1 MRTLLDPE
9 SVARGLR
16 RMAGEIV
23 ERHAGAPDLVLVAVR
38 RGGIAVARALAK
50 WLTELEG
57 HAPPLGSV
65 DITLYRDDASTA
77 LPNPRIGPSEIP
89 CSLDG
94 RHVILVD
101 DVLYTGRTVRAAI
114 DAVMDY
120 GRPRL
125 IELAVLVDRNGRQLP
140 LQANYFLKAETV
152 GSDERIDVFEDASG
166 LSALVQPKSAP
177 TIPPSA
183 LSAPRLTS
191 SHD

>member
-23 ERHAGAPDLVLVAVR
+23 ERHAGAPDLVLVAIR
-38 RGGIAVARALAK
+38 RGGIAVASALQH
-50 WLTELEG
+50 WLAELEQYQ
-57 HAPPLGSV
+57 APLGTL

-77 LPNPRIGPSEIP
+77 LPNPRLGASVMP
-89 CSLDG
+89 CSLQG

-125 IELAVLVDRNGRQLP
+125 IELAVLVDRNGRELP
-140 LQANYFLKAETV
+140 IQASYVLKTETV
-152 GSDERIDVFEDASG
+152 ASDERIDVFETSSG
-166 LSALVQPKSAP
+166 LYAIVRAKSSP
-177 TIPPSA
+177 TTPPD
-183 LSAPRLTS
+183 PFRPEVP
-191 SHD
+191 

>member
-23 ERHAGAPDLVLVAVR
+23 ERHAGASDLVLVAIR
-38 RGGIAVARALAK
+38 RGGLAVASALGH
-50 WLTELEG
+50 WLAELEG
-57 HAPPLGSV
+57 HSPPVGSV

-77 LPNPRIGPSEIP
+77 LPNPRIGPSQMP

-114 DAVMDY
+114 DALMDY

-125 IELAVLVDRNGRQLP
+125 IELAVLVDRNGRELP
-140 LQANYFLKAETV
+140 IQANYALKAETLNR
-152 GSDERIDVFEDASG
+152 DERIDVFED
-166 LSALVQPKSAP
+166 SAGMHAIVQPKSSP
-177 TIPPSA
+177 TIPPGA
-183 LSAPRLTS
+183 S
-191 SHD
+191 SREVP

>member
-23 ERHAGAPDLVLVAVR
+23 ERHAGASDLVLVAIR
-38 RGGIAVARALAK
+38 RGGLAVAAAVSD
-50 WLTELEG
+50 WLGELEQ
-57 HAPPLGSV
+57 HSPPLGSL

-77 LPNPRIGPSEIP
+77 LPNPRIGPSQIP

-114 DAVMDY
+114 DALMDY

-125 IELAVLVDRNGRQLP
+125 IELLVLVDRNGRELP
-140 LQANYFLKAETV
+140 IQANYVLKTETV
-152 GSDERIDVFEDASG
+152 SNDERIDVFANGSG
-166 LSALVQPKSAP
+166 IHAVVQSKNSP
-177 TIPPSA
+177 TIPPG
-183 LSAPRLTS
+183 APRPEVK
-191 SHD
+191 

>member
-23 ERHAGAPDLVLVAVR
+23 ERHAGAPGLVLVAIR
-38 RGGIAVARALAK
+38 RGGIPVARALAK
-50 WLTELEG
+50 WLAEIER

-94 RHVILVD
+94 RHVLLVD

-125 IELAVLVDRNGRQLP
+125 IELAVLVDRNGRELP
-140 LQANYFLKAETV
+140 IQANYFLKSEAV
-152 GSDERIDVFEDASG
+152 NSDERIDVFEDGSG
-166 LSALVQPKSAP
+166 LLALVQPKSAP
-177 TIPPSA
+177 SIAPAA
-183 LSAPRLTS
+183 LAARAS

>member
-16 RMAGEIV
+16 RMAGEII
-23 ERHAGAPDLVLVAVR
+23 ERHSGAPDLVLVAVR
-38 RGGIAVARALAK
+38 RGGIAIAQALGK
-50 WLTELEG
+50 WLNELEG
-57 HAPPLGSV
+57 REPPLGSV

-89 CSLDG
+89 CSLAG
-94 RHVILVD
+94 RHVLLVD

-125 IELAVLVDRNGRQLP
+125 IELAVLVVRDGRELP
-140 LQANYFLKAETV
+140 IEANYFLKAEPV
-152 GSDERIDVFEDASG
+152 NSEQRVDVLADASG
-166 LSALVQPKSAP
+166 ISAFVQPKSAP
-177 TIPPSA
+177 SIPPGG
-183 LSAPRLTS
+183 PRPTGELT
-191 SHD
+191 

>member
-23 ERHAGAPDLVLVAVR
+23 ERHAGAPDLVLVAIR
-38 RGGIAVARALAK
+38 RGGIAVANALQRRLA
-50 WLTELEG
+50 ELEP
-57 HAPPLGSV
+57 HAAPLGSL

-77 LPNPRIGPSEIP
+77 LPNPRIGPSSIP
-89 CSLDG
+89 CSLQG

-114 DAVMDY
+114 DALMDY

-125 IELAVLVDRNGRQLP
+125 IELAVLVDRNGRELP
-140 LQANYFLKAETV
+140 IQANYALKTEILSAE
-152 GSDERIDVFEDASG
+152 ERIDVFENSTGIFAV
-166 LSALVQPKSAP
+166 VQEKSSP
-177 TIPPSA
+177 TIPPG
-183 LSAPRLTS
+183 APRPE
-191 SHD
+191 DP

>member
-23 ERHAGAPDLVLVAVR
+23 ERHAGASDLVLVAIR
-38 RGGIAVARALAK
+38 RGGLAVSSSLRD
-50 WLTELEG
+50 WLGELEG
-57 HAPPLGSV
+57 HQPPLGSL

-114 DAVMDY
+114 DALMDY

-125 IELAVLVDRNGRQLP
+125 VELLVLVDRNGRELP
-140 LQANYFLKAETV
+140 IQADYVLKAETIRN
-152 GSDERIDVFEDASG
+152 DERIDVFANESG
-166 LSALVQPKSAP
+166 IHAVVQSKSSP
-177 TIPPSA
+177 TIPPG
-183 LSAPRLTS
+183 APRPEVK
-191 SHD
+191 

>member
-16 RMAGEIV
+16 GMAGEIV
-23 ERHAGAPDLVLVAVR
+23 ERHAGAPDLVLVAIR
-38 RGGIAVARALAK
+38 RGGVAVATALAH
-50 WLTELEG
+50 WLGELERP
-57 HAPPLGSV
+57 APPLGSL

-77 LPNPRIGPSEIP
+77 LPNPRIGPSQIP

-114 DAVMDY
+114 DALMDY

-125 IELAVLVDRNGRQLP
+125 IELAVLVDRNGRELP
-140 LQANYFLKAETV
+140 IQANYALKAETV
-152 GSDERIDVFEDASG
+152 NPDERIDVFAD
-166 LSALVQPKSAP
+166 SAGIHAVVQPKSSP
-177 TIPPSA
+177 TIPPGA
-183 LSAPRLTS
+183 LRPEVP
-191 SHD
+191 

>member
-1 MRTLLDPE
+1 MVTLLDPE

-38 RGGIAVARALAK
+38 RGGIAVARALAL
-50 WLTELEG
+50 WLKELE
-57 HAPPLGSV
+57 AREPPLGSV

-77 LPNPRIGPSEIP
+77 LPNPRIGVSQIP
-89 CSLDG
+89 CSLEG
-94 RHVILVD
+94 RHVLLVD

-125 IELAVLVDRNGRQLP
+125 IELAVLVDRNGRELP
-140 LQANYFLKAETV
+140 IQASYFLKAETLK
-152 GSDERIDVFEDASG
+152 SDERIDVFEDAAGG
-166 LSALVQPKSAP
+166 LSAVVQPKNAP
-177 TIPPSA
+177 SIPPP
-183 LSAPRLTS
+183 PRPGGEPS
-191 SHD
+191 

>member
-16 RMAGEIV
+16 RIAGEII

-38 RGGIAVARALAK
+38 RGGIAVAHALAH
-50 WLTELEG
+50 WLKQLEQRE
-57 HAPPLGSV
+57 PPLGSV

-101 DVLYTGRTVRAAI
+101 DVLYTGRTVRAAL
-114 DAVMDY
+114 DELADF
-120 GRPRL
+120 GRPKR
-125 IELAVLVDRNGRQLP
+125 IALAVLIDRGGRELP
-140 LQANYFLKAETV
+140 IQPDIV
-152 GSDERIDVFEDASG
+152 GKRVECASGQRIDVLVEELDQKDAVV
-166 LSALVQPKSAP
+166 LSDREESA
-177 TIPPSA
+177 
-183 LSAPRLTS
+183 
-191 SHD
+191 

>member
-1 MRTLLDPE
+1 MRTLLDPD

-38 RGGIAVARALAK
+38 RGGIAVARALAA
-50 WLTELEG
+50 WLKELEG
-57 HAPPLGSV
+57 HEPPLGSV

-89 CSLDG
+89 GSLHG
-94 RHVILVD
+94 KHVLLVD
-101 DVLYTGRTVRAAI
+101 DVLYTGRTIRAAI

-125 IELAVLVDRNGRQLP
+125 IELAVLVDRNGRELP
-140 LQANYFLKAETV
+140 IQANYFLKAETV
-152 GSDERIDVFEDASG
+152 KGDERIDVFEDAAG
-166 LSALVQPKSAP
+166 LSALVQAKSAP
-177 TIPPSA
+177 SIPP
-183 LSAPRLTS
+183 LAPGASPKS
-191 SHD
+191 SS